1 MEEILVNEK
10 TALIT
15 GADRGIGYAVAKK
28 LFCSGYRVCASY
40 LHAFD
45 TAKFLEET
53 NGLNEQNRLWTY
65 QADVT
70 NLEQINQLFAL
81 LEQTFGALHLL
92 VNNAGVT
99 LFAPFLETTP
109 EQWDAIVS
117 TDWKGAYFCTQ
128 QAAKN
133 MLRHGQKGTIINI
146 SSNQAVGC
154 WPNASVYGPAKCA
167 LTKFG
172 MHAAMEL
179 APYGIRVIT
188 LAPGYTDTGWGK
200 SENAQQIHSKIPL
213 GRFATPEE
221 IASLI
226 PFLDSRSTAYL
237 TGCCITADGG
247 ALLPVVPENTYSAK
261 EG

>member
-1 MEEILVNEK
+1 MNEK
-10 TALIT
+10 TALVT
-15 GADRGIGYAVAKK
+15 GADCGIGYAAAKK
-28 LFCSGYRVCASY
+28 LFCCGYRVCVSY
-40 LHAFD
+40 LYAFD
-45 TAKFLEET
+45 TAQFLKET
-53 NGLNEQNRLWTY
+53 NGVNKRDRLLAC

-70 NLEQINQLFAL
+70 NLEQINHLFSTF
-81 LEQTFGALHLL
+81 EQTFGALHLL

-109 EQWDAIVS
+109 EQWDSIVS

-133 MLRHGQKGTIINI
+133 MLRHGQKGTIVNI
-146 SSNQAVGC
+146 SSNQAAGC

-200 SENAQQIHSKIPL
+200 SESAQQIRPKIPL

-226 PFLDSRSTAYL
+226 PFLDSRRAAYL

-247 ALLPVVPENTYSAK
+247 ALLPVVPENTYSC
-261 EG
+261 

>member
-1 MEEILVNEK
+1 MGGIPVNEK
-10 TALIT
+10 TALVT

-40 LHAFD
+40 LHTFD
-45 TAKFLEET
+45 TAQFLEET
-53 NGLNEQNRLWTY
+53 NGVDEQDRIRACH
-65 QADVT
+65 ADVT
-70 NLEQINQLFAL
+70 DIEQINHLFTV
-81 LEQTFGALHLL
+81 LEQTFGALQLL

-109 EQWDAIVS
+109 EQWESIVF

-133 MLRHGQKGTIINI
+133 MLRHGRKGTIINI

-188 LAPGYTDTGWGK
+188 LAPGYTDTGWGN
-200 SENAQQIHSKIPL
+200 SEAARQIRSKIPL
-213 GRFATPEE
+213 GRFAAPEE

-226 PFLDSRSTAYL
+226 PFLDSQSAAYL

-247 ALLPVVPENTYSAK
+247 ALLPVVPENTYSVK
-261 EG
+261 EE

>member
-1 MEEILVNEK
+1 MNEK
-10 TALIT
+10 TALVT

-28 LFCSGYRVCASY
+28 LFCSGYQVCASY
-40 LHAFD
+40 LHNFD
-45 TAKFLEET
+45 TTQFFEET
-53 NGLNEQNRLWTY
+53 NGINDQHRFLTC

-70 NLEQINQLFAL
+70 NLKQIDHLFTI
-81 LEQTFGALHLL
+81 LEQTFGSLQLL

-99 LFAPFLETTP
+99 MFVPFLETTP
-109 EQWDAIVS
+109 EQWDIIVS

-133 MLRHGQKGTIINI
+133 MLRYGRKGTIVNI
-146 SSNQAVGC
+146 SSNQASGC

-200 SENAQQIHSKIPL
+200 SDAAQQIRPKIPL

-226 PFLDSRSTAYL
+226 PFLDSQSATYL

-247 ALLPVVPENTYSAK
+247 ALLPVVPENTYSDK
-261 EG
+261 RSDTI

>member
-1 MEEILVNEK
+1 MNEK
-10 TALIT
+10 TALVT

-28 LFCSGYRVCASY
+28 LFCSGYQVCASY
-40 LHAFD
+40 LHNFD
-45 TAKFLEET
+45 TTQFFEET
-53 NGLNEQNRLWTY
+53 NGINDQHRFLAC

-70 NLEQINQLFAL
+70 NLKQIDHLFTI
-81 LEQTFGALHLL
+81 LEQTFGSLQLL

-99 LFAPFLETTP
+99 MFVPFLETTP
-109 EQWDAIVS
+109 EQWDIIVS

-133 MLRHGQKGTIINI
+133 MLRYGRKGTIVNI
-146 SSNQAVGC
+146 SSNQASGC

-200 SENAQQIHSKIPL
+200 SDAAQQIRPKIPL

-226 PFLDSRSTAYL
+226 PFLDSQSATYL

-247 ALLPVVPENTYSAK
+247 ALLPVVPENTYSDK
-261 EG
+261 RSDTI